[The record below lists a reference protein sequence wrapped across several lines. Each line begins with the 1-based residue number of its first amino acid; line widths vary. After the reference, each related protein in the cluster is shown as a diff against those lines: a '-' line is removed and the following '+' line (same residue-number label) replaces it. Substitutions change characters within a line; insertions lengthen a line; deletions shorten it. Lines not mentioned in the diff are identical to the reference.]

1 MHPIDALAK
10 TVPLGP
16 EEEAELLVCAREGSA
31 EAKETLV
38 EHYILYALK
47 IARRRFATNRQTR
60 PAEEDSAKAYSN
72 VLGEHEIYEVA
83 SDGLLEAIE
92 KFDPAR
98 SKQIST
104 LIAYYVG
111 FRGLNLLR
119 TLRRNVVDATN
130 LDDFDLSDVVMPEAT
145 SDDDLWKIRGAEL
158 EAALKKESALVQ
170 NIVRR
175 HLDGE
180 KFEAIASKLGYKST
194 TSVQKRFNDFVSKFQ
209 VDFQKRY
216 PEYYGANQ

>member
-10 TVPLGP
+10 TVPLDP
-16 EEEAELLVCAREGSA
+16 AEEALLLTCARGGDTD
-31 EAKETLV
+31 AKETLV

-47 IARRRFATNRQTR
+47 VARQRFAHRKVGPKKFEDEAR
-60 PAEEDSAKAYSN
+60 PGFG
-72 VLGEHEIYEVA
+72 LGEHEIYEIA
-83 SDGLLEAIE
+83 SDGLLDAIE

-98 SKQIST
+98 SKQRFST
-104 LIAYYVG
+104 LVAYYVG

-119 TLRRNVVDATN
+119 TFRRNKEDTVDSEKT
-130 LDDFDLSDVVMPEAT
+130 LYDDAVMPQVAHN
-145 SDDDLWKIRGAEL
+145 DLWKIRMTEF
-158 EAALKKESALVQ
+158 EAALAKESALVQ

-175 HLDGE
+175 HLDGD
-180 KFEAIASKLGYKST
+180 KFETLAQTLGYKST

-209 VDFQKRY
+209 EDFQKRY